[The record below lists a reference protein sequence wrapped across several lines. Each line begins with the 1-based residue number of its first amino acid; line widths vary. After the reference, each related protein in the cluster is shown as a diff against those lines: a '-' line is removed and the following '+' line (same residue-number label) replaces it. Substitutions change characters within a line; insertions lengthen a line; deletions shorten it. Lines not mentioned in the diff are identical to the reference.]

1 MESEMDLQLML
12 LPAVV
17 TGDVIPATNNNDSTT
32 NNKMV
37 NCRDEEAEYLDRLLT
52 EKKLLDAMAGLDFTQ
67 KLINAEIERLL
78 NGGSVKESSVNGSC
92 SGTAGGSK
100 RFCDVTK
107 DKPIKV
113 TVRTSVPT
121 RDHPKFNFVGKLLGP
136 KGNSLKRL
144 QEETLTKMAILGR
157 GSMRDKHKE
166 EEYRHSH
173 EPRYRHLNDDLHVE
187 ITAYAAPAEA
197 HARIALA
204 LTEIRRFLVPDYND
218 DIRQE
223 QLREMQMMSGGPG
236 GGVASSGCSSN
247 NSCGNSSQDVD
258 NAVQQQQQQQQ
269 HLAAVRSVAGLTSS
283 TSNVM
288 TLNSPLHQHLSA
300 MANQQQNGMA
310 APLQR
315 AVAAAAAAAA
325 VNYPPVLPLTMH
337 PALRGLCKP
346 SQNLSIGLTAAAGTS
361 NLLNR
366 YRPNAGNAAALQLA
380 NGPSGMI
387 NLNQQHLHHHHR
399 YRPGATGLT
408 SHRSAGYKDNN
419 NDNIY
424 ADAIGG
430 GTTSDP
436 AAVAAVAALELYHR
450 YNMQQQQ
457 PYGSEGSDGVAS
469 PDDRD
474 ETAESDLL
482 ASTTNG
488 VMTADYPLMDGTAGG
503 LKLTATGALER
514 SRYRHEP
521 YPRYHSTKVVT

>member
-1 MESEMDLQLML
+1 MVSAVAATTTPSKRE
-12 LPAVV
+12 LPDIPVTNKMMMTKSPLGVV
-17 TGDVIPATNNNDSTT
+17 TPVSAKIYQQ
-32 NNKMV
+32 
-37 NCRDEEAEYLDRLLT
+37 R
-52 EKKLLDAMAGLDFTQ
+52 
-67 KLINAEIERLL
+67 
-78 NGGSVKESSVNGSC
+78 
-92 SGTAGGSK
+92 GSK
-100 RFCDVTK
+100 SDPANAVATTK
-107 DKPIKV
+107 
-113 TVRTSVPT
+113 VRLPVGSSHKLRT
-121 RDHPKFNFVGKLLGP
+121 R
-136 KGNSLKRL
+136 
-144 QEETLTKMAILGR
+144 
-157 GSMRDKHKE
+157 
-166 EEYRHSH
+166 
-173 EPRYRHLNDDLHVE
+173 
-187 ITAYAAPAEA
+187 
-197 HARIALA
+197 LA
-204 LTEIRRFLVPDYND
+204 LTDSL
-218 DIRQE
+218 
-223 QLREMQMMSGGPG
+223 
-236 GGVASSGCSSN
+236 SSSE
-247 NSCGNSSQDVD
+247 D
-258 NAVQQQQQQQQ
+258 QQQQQQQ